1 MISIKNLTKIYDD
14 KTKALDNINLDLDN
28 NFISIVGQS
37 GSGKSTLL
45 NIIGGIDTPTDG
57 EVLVDDLNISKLT
70 SDELAEYR
78 NKYIGFIFQ
87 SFYLDNSY
95 TVLENVM
102 MPLIIAR
109 VEKKKRIEM
118 AEAALDKLGILD
130 LKDKS
135 SSDISGG
142 EAQRVAI
149 ARAIVNNPKII
160 LADEPTGNLDETYEE
175 EIFSQLRQLADLGK
189 CVIVVSHSTDVKK
202 YANVVYKLENGMLVM
217 IDERK

>member
-45 NIIGGIDTPTDG
+45 NIIGGIDTPTEG
-57 EVLVDDLNISKLT
+57 EVIVEDLNISNLS
-70 SDELAEYR
+70 SDELADYR

-95 TVLENVM
+95 TVLENVIT
-102 MPLIIAR
+102 PLIIGR
-109 VEKKKRIEM
+109 VDRKKRIEM
-118 AEAALDKLGILD
+118 AEVALEKLGILD
-130 LKDKS
+130 LKDKL

-160 LADEPTGNLDETYEE
+160 LADEPTGNLDSKNG
-175 EIFSQLRQLADLGK
+175 EIVMDLLKEISKDRMVIMVTHNNEYTKYSDKVITISDGK
-189 CVIVVSHSTDVKK
+189 VIW
-202 YANVVYKLENGMLVM
+202 
-217 IDERK
+217 

>member
-1 MISIKNLTKIYDD
+1 MITIKNLTKIYDD
-14 KTKALDNINLDLDN
+14 KTKALDNISLDLDS

-57 EVLVDDLNISKLT
+57 EVLVDELNISKLT

-109 VEKKKRIEM
+109 VDKKKRIEM

-160 LADEPTGNLDETYEE
+160 LADEPTGNLDSKNG
-175 EIFSQLRQLADLGK
+175 EIVMDLLKEISKNRMVIMVTHNNEYTKYSDKVITISDGK
-189 CVIVVSHSTDVKK
+189 V
-202 YANVVYKLENGMLVM
+202 L
-217 IDERK
+217 

>member
-45 NIIGGIDTPTDG
+45 NIIGGIDTPTEG
-57 EVLVDDLNISKLT
+57 EVIVEDLNISNLS
-70 SDELAEYR
+70 SDELADYR

-95 TVLENVM
+95 TVLENVIT
-102 MPLIIAR
+102 PLIIGR
-109 VEKKKRIEM
+109 VDRKKRIEM
-118 AEAALDKLGILD
+118 AEVALEKLGILD

-160 LADEPTGNLDETYEE
+160 LADEPTGNLDSKNG
-175 EIFSQLRQLADLGK
+175 EIVMDLLKEISKDRMVIMVTHNNEYTKYSDKVITISDGK
-189 CVIVVSHSTDVKK
+189 VI
-202 YANVVYKLENGMLVM
+202 
-217 IDERK
+217 

>member
-1 MISIKNLTKIYDD
+1 MISIKNLSKIYDD

-160 LADEPTGNLDETYEE
+160 LADEPTGNLDSKNG
-175 EIFSQLRQLADLGK
+175 EIVMDLLKEISKDRMVIMVTHNNEYTKYSDKVITISDGK
-189 CVIVVSHSTDVKK
+189 V
-202 YANVVYKLENGMLVM
+202 L
-217 IDERK
+217 

>member
-1 MISIKNLTKIYDD
+1 MITIKNLTKIYDD
-14 KTKALDNINLDLDN
+14 KTKALDNISLDLDS

-57 EVLVDDLNISKLT
+57 EVLVDELNISKLT

-109 VEKKKRIEM
+109 VDKKKRIEM

-160 LADEPTGNLDETYEE
+160 LADEPTGNLDSKNG
-175 EIFSQLRQLADLGK
+175 EIVMDLLKEISKNRMVIMVTHNNEYTKYSDKVITISDGK
-189 CVIVVSHSTDVKK
+189 I
-202 YANVVYKLENGMLVM
+202 
-217 IDERK
+217 I

>member
-1 MISIKNLTKIYDD
+1 MITITNLTKIYDD
-14 KTKALDNINLDLDN
+14 KTKALDNINLVLDN

-57 EVLVDDLNISKLT
+57 EVLVDELNISKLT

-78 NKYIGFIFQ
+78 NNYIGFIFQ

-95 TVLENVM
+95 TVLENVI

-109 VEKKKRIEM
+109 VDKKKRIEM

-160 LADEPTGNLDETYEE
+160 LADEPTGNLDSKNG
-175 EIFSQLRQLADLGK
+175 EIVMDLLKEISKDRMVIMVTHNNEYTKYSDKVITISDGK
-189 CVIVVSHSTDVKK
+189 V
-202 YANVVYKLENGMLVM
+202 L
-217 IDERK
+217 

>member
-14 KTKALDNINLDLDN
+14 KTKALDSINLDLDN

-45 NIIGGIDTPTDG
+45 NIIGGIDTPTNG

-87 SFYLDNSY
+87 SFYLDSSY
-95 TVLENVM
+95 TVIENVM
-102 MPLIIAR
+102 IPLIIAR
-109 VEKKKRIEM
+109 VDKKKRIEM

-160 LADEPTGNLDETYEE
+160 LADEPTGNLDSKNG
-175 EIFSQLRQLADLGK
+175 EIVMDLLKEISKDRMVIMVTHNNEYTKYSDKVITISDGK
-189 CVIVVSHSTDVKK
+189 V
-202 YANVVYKLENGMLVM
+202 L
-217 IDERK
+217 

>member
-57 EVLVDDLNISKLT
+57 EVLVDELNISKLT

-109 VEKKKRIEM
+109 VDKKKRIEM

-160 LADEPTGNLDETYEE
+160 LADEPTGNLDSKNG
-175 EIFSQLRQLADLGK
+175 EIVMDLLKEISKDRMVIMVTHNNEYTKYSDKVITISDGK
-189 CVIVVSHSTDVKK
+189 V
-202 YANVVYKLENGMLVM
+202 L
-217 IDERK
+217 

>member
-1 MISIKNLTKIYDD
+1 MITIKNLTKIYDD
-14 KTKALDNINLDLDN
+14 KTKALDNINLVLDN

-45 NIIGGIDTPTDG
+45 NIIGGIDTPTNG
-57 EVLVDDLNISKLT
+57 EVLVDELNISKLT

-109 VEKKKRIEM
+109 VDKKKRIEM

-160 LADEPTGNLDETYEE
+160 LADEPTGNLDSKNG
-175 EIFSQLRQLADLGK
+175 EIVMDLLKEISKDRMVIMVTHNNEYTKYSDKVITISDGK
-189 CVIVVSHSTDVKK
+189 V
-202 YANVVYKLENGMLVM
+202 L
-217 IDERK
+217 

>member
-160 LADEPTGNLDETYEE
+160 LADEPTGNLDSKNG
-175 EIFSQLRQLADLGK
+175 EIVMDLLKEISKDRMVIMVTHNNEYTKYSDKVITISDGK
-189 CVIVVSHSTDVKK
+189 V
-202 YANVVYKLENGMLVM
+202 L
-217 IDERK
+217 